1 MQLIEILEG
10 IEAIMS
16 ERGRLQAEPVATL
29 LTVPA

>member
-1 MQLIEILEG
+1 MQLIEILDW

-29 LTVPA
+29 PTVPV